1 MARERGCIALKK
13 SRRGFTL
20 VEILV
25 VMALV
30 GVIAVTAFAP
40 IVFTVERL
48 RNLQDGF
55 GRDTALRMAARAVC
69 RDLRIGAP
77 LQGQAP
83 ARLVRHDVL
92 GGEEDDLLVFWTG
105 ARERMA
111 SPLGS
116 LVFRIVRE
124 SGEGLPF
131 KGLYRW
137 FLPGVVPKEVD
148 PDALSSES
156 AELIIPEV
164 TGFRVS
170 FYTSS
175 GWVDEYLGKYPRGVR
190 VRLKRKDGD
199 YSHVD
204 WLPMGWN

>member
-1 MARERGCIALKK
+1 MKR

-30 GVIAVTAFAP
+30 GVIAATAFVP

-48 RNLQDGF
+48 GSLRQGF
-55 GRDTALRMAARAVC
+55 GSDTALRLASRTIC
-69 RDLRIGAP
+69 RDFRHGAP
-77 LQGQAP
+77 LEGQAP

-92 GGEEDDLLVFWTG
+92 GGGEDDVLIFWTG
-105 ARERMA
+105 SRERMGK
-111 SPLGS
+111 PLGS
-116 LVFRIVRE
+116 VVFSLVPE
-124 SGEGLPF
+124 PGDELPF

-137 FLPGVVPKEVD
+137 FVPGTVPKDVD
-148 PDALSSES
+148 PDALPKET
-156 AELIIPEV
+156 AELVIPDV
-164 TGFRVS
+164 TGFRVA

-175 GWVDEYLGKYPRGVR
+175 EWVDEYLGKYPRGLR
-190 VRLKRKDGD
+190 VILKRKNGD
-199 YSHVD
+199 YAHVD